1 MAFSVNDAG
10 VWKTVKKLSVHDG
23 TWKTVQSGWINKDG
37 VWTKFY
43 SNTTVPGAPTITSIT
58 VPNYPDN
65 VAATYFVVNYNA
77 PADNGNTPVTQYEY
91 SLNGGVWTNASLA
104 SPVTVTGLS
113 PGVAYSVILRA
124 VNAVGSG
131 NSSNAVAAT
140 PAGRPFSPTVASGCS
155 RTRVS
160 GTQRMA
166 YTLSTT
172 STPYNN
178 GGSTITLQY
187 NFNGGA
193 WANGT
198 STTATGSCGT
208 CGYPCTGGGTYCAR
222 AVNEYGA
229 GPSACVATSPCP
241 NFPC

>member
-1 MAFSVNDAG
+1 MAFSVNDSG
-10 VWKTVKKLSVHDG
+10 TWKTVKKLSVNDG
-23 TWKTVQSGWINKDG
+23 TWKTVQSGWINKAG

-77 PADNGNTPVTQYEY
+77 PADNGNTSITQYEY

-140 PAGRPFSPTVASGCS
+140 PAGRPFAPSISGGGSEVSGCA
-155 RTRVS
+155 R
-160 GTQRMA
+160 
-166 YTLSTT
+166 YTMGSNIYASATA
-172 STPYNN
+172 YNN
-178 GGSTITLQY
+178 GSVLTMQY
-187 NFNGGA
+187 N
-193 WANGT
+193 
-198 STTATGSCGT
+198 
-208 CGYPCTGGGTYCAR
+208 TGGGWVNGSSWSSGRICSSSCGGQLCRSITFR
-222 AVNEYGA
+222 AVNAYGV
-229 GPSACVATSPCP
+229 GPTSSGT
-241 NFPC
+241 